1 MDKMKLKKDLRRLRD
16 SIEDFLDELDLDG
29 EKGAPTPK
37 QPRHESFE
45 EGELGWHKSD
55 KKED

>member
-1 MDKMKLKKDLRRLRD
+1 MDYKKLKQGLRSLRS
-16 SIEDFLDELDLDG
+16 SIEDFLDELDLDD
-29 EKGAPTPK
+29 EKGAPIPK

-45 EGELGWHKSD
+45 EGELGWHKGD

>member
-1 MDKMKLKKDLRRLRD
+1 MDNMKLKKDLRRLRD
-16 SIEDFLDELDLDG
+16 VIEDFLDEIDLDD
-29 EKGAPTPK
+29 EKGVSTPK

-45 EGELGWHKSD
+45 EGELGWHKGD